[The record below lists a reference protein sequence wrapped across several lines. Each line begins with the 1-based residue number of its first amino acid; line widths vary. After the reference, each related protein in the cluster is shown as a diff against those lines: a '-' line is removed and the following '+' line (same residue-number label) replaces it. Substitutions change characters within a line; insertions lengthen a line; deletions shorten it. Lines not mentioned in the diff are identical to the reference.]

1 MNKGRILQEIKAM
14 EPSFLP
20 KAKRGGYICPK
31 CNNGRG
37 LSGTGIMRV
46 PAKTGTGE
54 DGTHYKCFKCGLHE
68 DTLGLWKIYTGAVDM
83 KAAMKSYCETFH
95 IGNDGNS
102 RMGET
107 LNFDGCIDNPTPISR
122 PATNNTHAN
131 MNMQINT
138 SAYTHTHTHN
148 EEQTKTTIK
157 TRETE
162 GENLLKYFKTCAARL
177 NETDYLEK
185 RGISKE
191 TVQKFPLLGYD
202 PSFKGSYGKTWKA
215 LIIPTSPTSYV
226 ARNIEPGAPKDE
238 RYKKKGPMHL
248 YSISGQVGAKVPLI
262 ICEGEIDTLSI
273 VEAGGEAIGLGSTAN
288 YEKAIEA
295 LRREHPRY
303 PVILALDN
311 DESGEECAAKMA
323 GELKQAG
330 VPYKKYNLYGQAKD
344 ANEALQQN
352 RAALTAAI
360 KKAYEEIMNE
370 QKEAEKTEQEKQ
382 EEQEKAEKEKYLAT
396 SAAGHMQ
403 EFINGIAASVNT
415 PCTPTGFKNLDTA
428 LDGGLYEG
436 LYIVGAI
443 SSLGKTTLILQI
455 ADNIARQGRDVLIFS
470 LEMARNEL
478 MAKSI
483 SRLTWLCGMN
493 PRNAKTSRGI
503 TDGARYA
510 NYSSDEKDL
519 IKKAINTYG
528 EFADHIFISEGIG
541 DINAQKIKNT
551 VDEHIRFTGNSPVV
565 IVDYIQIMAPADPR
579 STDKQNMDKAVLEL
593 KRLSRDKKIPVI
605 GISSFNRANY
615 NNEVTM
621 EAFKESGAIEYSSDV
636 LIGLQL
642 NKGQGE
648 ELKEAKK
655 KNPREVKLV
664 VLKNRNG
671 KVGEEVDFEYYPLFN
686 YFKEKEV

>member
-1 MNKGRILQEIKAM
+1 MTSKGTVLQQIKAM
-14 EPSFLP
+14 EPIFLQ

-31 CNNGRG
+31 CLNGSG
-37 LSGTGIMRV
+37 PNGTGIMRV
-46 PAKTGTGE
+46 PAKAGTGE

-83 KAAMKSYCETFH
+83 KAAMKSYCKTFH

-102 RMGET
+102 RMEEI
-107 LNFDGCIDNPTPISR
+107 LNFDDCIDNPAPISR
-122 PATNNTHAN
+122 PATNDTHTN
-131 MNMQINT
+131 IQINT

-148 EEQTKTTIK
+148 EGQTETTIN
-157 TRETE
+157 TGETE
-162 GENLLKYFKTCAARL
+162 GESLLEYFKACAARL
-177 NETDYLEK
+177 KDTDYLK
-185 RGISKE
+185 NRGISTG
-191 TVQKFPLLGYD
+191 TVEKFPLLGYD
-202 PSFKGSYGKTWKA
+202 PSFKGSHGKTWKA

-248 YSISGQVGAKVPLI
+248 YSISGQVGADVPLI

-295 LRREHPRY
+295 LRRERPRY

-344 ANEALQQN
+344 ANEALLAD
-352 RAALTAAI
+352 RAALAAAI
-360 KKAYEEIMNE
+360 HKAYKEIM
-370 QKEAEKTEQEKQ
+370 
-382 EEQEKAEKEKYLAT
+382 EEQDEKERAEEEAKKEEYMKT

-403 EFINGIAASVNT
+403 DFIGGIADSVNT

-436 LYIVGAI
+436 LYTIGAI
-443 SSLGKTTLILQI
+443 PSLGKTTLALQI
-455 ADNIARQGRDVLIFS
+455 ADNIAMKGRDVLIFS

-483 SRLTWLCGMN
+483 SRLTWLCGLN
-493 PRNAKTSRGI
+493 RRTAKTARGI
-503 TDGARYA
+503 TDGSRYK
-510 NYSSDEKDL
+510 NYSPEEKAL
-519 IKKAINTYG
+519 IKKAMETYAEYAG
-528 EFADHIFISEGIG
+528 HIFISEGMG
-541 DINAQKIKNT
+541 DIGVPEIRKT
-551 VDEHIRFTGNSPVV
+551 VETHISFTGQAPVV
-565 IVDYIQIMAPADPR
+565 IVDYIQIMAPADVR
-579 STDKQNMDKAVLEL
+579 GTDKQNMDKAILEL
-593 KRLSRDKKIPVI
+593 KRLSRDEKMPVI
-605 GISSFNRANY
+605 AISSFNRQNY
-615 NNEVTM
+615 KSDVAM
-621 EAFKESGAIEYSSDV
+621 EAFKESGAIEYSADV
-636 LIGLQL
+636 LIGLQMK
-642 NKGQGE
+642 KGDNPE
-648 ELKEAKK
+648 EAKK
-655 KNPREVKLV
+655 RDPREVELV

-671 KVGEEVDFEYYPLFN
+671 KVGEKVEFEYYPYFN
-686 YFKEKEV
+686 YFKEV